1 MRLQLLSLLPGLAA
15 GAAITTPTHQ
25 PDGLHNANHIFN
37 AIHSSLRQWGSSLQH
52 NGMSFFLA
60 SVPEGT
66 QFYHGRRSNE
76 TVKGIE
82 WLAFEPE
89 HAMVFAG
96 PRPRRPP
103 PGRGPPG
110 EGPGGGPPGTP
121 PMHTKGGPRKH
132 GRKPPHDD
140 YHGEWNPTDATD
152 RQFPMG
158 KPSSKKAKSEE
169 EEEEESAGYLHTY
182 RTKHPLSLLYIDGMS
197 AGKTNKGTLDSTDLL
212 LLGWN
217 ASDDKPHGRWGEDAR
232 AQQLCDIAAHEW
244 GDRIDG
250 FLRMEMGFEIILCDF
265 EKHLDTERV
274 TQVEGR
280 VPDER
285 GPKGEFGDITYYRA
299 VAARFDGI
307 GGNRVQLNYDDF
319 VTAYAYGLDLFHGE
333 QLPRLV
339 NASNSILQ
347 TMRADVTVLVLSHT
361 PPAVHKKLPA
371 PTNWQNIA
379 DMVVER
385 YSTRFP
391 DLLSSRIDSLEKLQA
406 EVKAILRPY
415 IDYSLRNSTAEVERC
430 ATPYLSREVLEAPEA
445 APLAA
450 HAIRGVTTAICSSL
464 FHASQAKTLEDAQA
478 GIRNLTEYLQ
488 WTTWKRCSGCNV
500 NEVCFIP
507 IWPVGRTQDYENPQC
522 QSSLPNSRGDSYW
535 RGLGPHCK
543 EKEGHYPYPYPY
555 PYGQEGRCE
564 NYEL

>member
-15 GAAITTPTHQ
+15 GAAITTPIHQ

-76 TVKGIE
+76 TVPGLDDRHPDVGHLEKA
-82 WLAFEPE
+82 LVVDLRE
-89 HAMVFAG
+89 HLPCISKADLGNMAAS
-96 PRPRRPP
+96 RRMMTITVN
-103 PGRGPPG
+103 
-110 EGPGGGPPGTP
+110 GTP
-121 PMHTKGGPRKH
+121 PMPQTDNPPWESQIPKRQRARRRRRRRRRK
-132 GRKPPHDD
+132 
-140 YHGEWNPTDATD
+140 
-152 RQFPMG
+152 
-158 KPSSKKAKSEE
+158 
-169 EEEEESAGYLHTY
+169 
-182 RTKHPLSLLYIDGMS
+182 
-197 AGKTNKGTLDSTDLL
+197 
-212 LLGWN
+212 
-217 ASDDKPHGRWGEDAR
+217 
-232 AQQLCDIAAHEW
+232 
-244 GDRIDG
+244 
-250 FLRMEMGFEIILCDF
+250 
-265 EKHLDTERV
+265 RV

-285 GPKGEFGDITYYRA
+285 GPRGGFGDITYYRA

-319 VTAYAYGLDLFHGE
+319 VTAYTYGLDLFHGE

-347 TMRADVTVLVLSHT
+347 TMRADVTVLVLSHA

-406 EVKAILRPY
+406 EVKAIHRPY
-415 IDYSLRNSTAEVERC
+415 IDFGLRNSTAEVERC
-430 ATPYLSREVLEAPEA
+430 ATPNLSREVLEAPEA

-464 FHASQAKTLEDAQA
+464 LHASQAKTLEYARA

-507 IWPVGRTQDYENPQC
+507 IWPIGRTQDYENPQC

-535 RGLGPHCK
+535 RGFGPHGK
-543 EKEGHYPYPYPY
+543 EEEGHYPYPYPY
-555 PYGQEGRCE
+555 PYGQEGRRE

>member
-15 GAAITTPTHQ
+15 SAAVETPSHQ
-25 PDGLHNANHIFN
+25 PVDNANHVFN

-66 QFYHGRRSNE
+66 QFYHGRHSNE

-103 PGRGPPG
+103 PGHGKPGDGPGGPG
-110 EGPGGGPPGTP
+110 EGPP
-121 PMHTKGGPRKH
+121 PMHEKGGSSKH
-132 GRKPPHDD
+132 HDSKPKHDD
-140 YHGEWNPTDATD
+140 SRGHWSPMDAD
-152 RQFPMG
+152 KQAPMEKRG
-158 KPSSKKAKSEE
+158 SKKFRGND
-169 EEEEESAGYLHTY
+169 EEESAGYLHTY

-197 AGKTNKGTLDSTDLL
+197 AGKTNKGTLDSTDSL

-217 ASDDKPHGRWGEDAR
+217 LTDDKPHGRWGEDAR
-232 AQQLCDIAAHEW
+232 AQQLCDIAASEW
-244 GDRIDG
+244 GARIDG

-274 TQVEGR
+274 TQVAGR
-280 VPDER
+280 IPDER
-285 GPKGEFGDITYYRA
+285 GPRGGFGDMTYYRA

-333 QLPRLV
+333 QHARLLNV
-339 NASNSILQ
+339 SNATLSA
-347 TMRADVTVLVLSHT
+347 MRADVTRMVFSHT
-361 PPAVHKKLPA
+361 PPAVYKKLPA
-371 PTNWQNIA
+371 STNWQNIA

-385 YSTRFP
+385 YSSRFP
-391 DLLSSRIDSLEKLQA
+391 DLVSSRMDSLEKFQA
-406 EVKAILRPY
+406 EATAILRPY
-415 IDYSLRNSTAEVERC
+415 IDFAKRDSTAEVARC
-430 ATPYLSREVLEAPEA
+430 ATPFLPREVLEEPES

-450 HAIRGVTTAICSSL
+450 HAIQKVTTNICSSL
-464 FHASQAKTLEDAQA
+464 VRASHAKSLEDGQST
-478 GIRNLTEYLQ
+478 IQNLMDYLQ
-488 WTTWKRCSGCNV
+488 WTTWKRCSGCDF

-507 IWPVGRTQDYENPQC
+507 IWPAGRTQDYENPQC

-535 RGLGPHCK
+535 GGFGPRDGGK
-543 EKEGHYPYPYPY
+543 DGHYPPPPPPYPLDMRR
-555 PYGQEGRCE
+555 G

>member
-15 GAAITTPTHQ
+15 GAAIDTPTHQ

-37 AIHSSLRQWGSSLQH
+37 AVHSSLRQWGSSLQH
-52 NGMSFFLA
+52 NGMSFFLG

-66 QFYHGRRSNE
+66 QFYHGRHSNQ

-103 PGRGPPG
+103 PGHGPPG
-110 EGPGGGPPGTP
+110 EAPGEGHP
-121 PMHTKGGPRKH
+121 
-132 GRKPPHDD
+132 D
-140 YHGEWNPTDATD
+140 
-152 RQFPMG
+152 
-158 KPSSKKAKSEE
+158 
-169 EEEEESAGYLHTY
+169 SAGYLHTY

-197 AGKTNKGTLDSTDLL
+197 AGKTNKGTLDSTDIL

-217 ASDDKPHGRWGEDAR
+217 ISDDKPHGRWGEDAR
-232 AQQLCDIAAHEW
+232 AQHLCDIAAHEW

-285 GPKGEFGDITYYRA
+285 GPRGGFGDMTYYRA

-307 GGNRVQLNYDDF
+307 GGDRAQLNYDDF
-319 VTAYAYGLDLFHGE
+319 VTAYAYGLDLFRGE
-333 QLPRLV
+333 QLPRLANV
-339 NASNSILQ
+339 SNSTLQ
-347 TMRADVTVLVLSHT
+347 TMRADVTAMVLSHT
-361 PPAVHKKLPA
+361 PPVVYKKLPA
-371 PTNWQNIA
+371 SRNWQNIA

-385 YSTRFP
+385 YSSRFP
-391 DLLSSRIDSLEKLQA
+391 DLLSSRVNSLKQLQA
-406 EVKAILRPY
+406 EVTAILRPY
-415 IDYSLRNSTAEVERC
+415 IDYGLRNSTAEVERC
-430 ATPYLSREVLEAPEA
+430 ATAYLSREVLEAPEA

-464 FHASQAKTLEDAQA
+464 VNASQAKTLEDAQSV
-478 GIRNLTEYLQ
+478 IRNLTEYLQ
-488 WTTWKRCSGCNV
+488 WTTWKRCTGCEA

-507 IWPVGRTQDYENPQC
+507 IWPAGRTQDYENPQC

-535 RGLGPHCK
+535 
-543 EKEGHYPYPYPY
+543 
-555 PYGQEGRCE
+555 
-564 NYEL
+564 